1 MLDDTRRLAGP
12 LGADDDLGVGQV
24 RQRVQ
29 RSAEYRQHA
38 PDGQRKVGQQDQA
51 AVGDGGADD
60 RGDHGVGPASSVP
73 AASAYFGTSC
83 MSMNGDLPG
92 LSKCLSGRIGSYQ
105 YKTSRSPCGSASA
118 APSMSGMASAVCPSG
133 APPLSRSSAPARLAS
148 ESIRNWPD
156 ATTRSDRKSTRLNSV
171 TNAHLV

>member
-1 MLDDTRRLAGP
+1 MSDWSSDVCSSVLGP
-12 LGADDDLGVGQV
+12 LGSDDDLGAGRVG
-24 RQRVQ
+24 QRVQ

-60 RGDHGVGPASSVP
+60 RGDHGGGPASSVP
-73 AASAYFGTSC
+73 ASSAYFGTSC

-105 YKTSRSPCGSASA
+105 YRTSR
-118 APSMSGMASAVCPSG
+118 
-133 APPLSRSSAPARLAS
+133 
-148 ESIRNWPD
+148 
-156 ATTRSDRKSTRLNSV
+156 DRKSTRLNSS
-171 TNAHLV
+171 H

>member
-1 MLDDTRRLAGP
+1 MRISDWSSDVCSS
-12 LGADDDLGVGQV
+12 DL
-24 RQRVQ
+24 
-29 RSAEYRQHA
+29 
-38 PDGQRKVGQQDQA
+38 QA

-73 AASAYFGTSC
+73 ASSAYFGTSC

-105 YKTSRSPCGSASA
+105 YRTSRSPFGSASA

-133 APPLSRSSAPARLAS
+133 APARTEEHTS
-148 ESIRNWPD
+148 ELQSLMR
-156 ATTRSDRKSTRLNSV
+156 
-171 TNAHLV
+171 

>member
-1 MLDDTRRLAGP
+1 MRISDWSSDVCSSDLGAQRIGDLILDDTRRLAGP

-38 PDGQRKVGQQDQA
+38 PDGQRKGGQQDQA

-73 AASAYFGTSC
+73 ASSAYFGTSC
-83 MSMNGDLPG
+83 MSM
-92 LSKCLSGRIGSYQ
+92 K
-105 YKTSRSPCGSASA
+105 
-118 APSMSGMASAVCPSG
+118 
-133 APPLSRSSAPARLAS
+133 
-148 ESIRNWPD
+148 
-156 ATTRSDRKSTRLNSV
+156 DRKSTRLNSS
-171 TNAHLV
+171 H